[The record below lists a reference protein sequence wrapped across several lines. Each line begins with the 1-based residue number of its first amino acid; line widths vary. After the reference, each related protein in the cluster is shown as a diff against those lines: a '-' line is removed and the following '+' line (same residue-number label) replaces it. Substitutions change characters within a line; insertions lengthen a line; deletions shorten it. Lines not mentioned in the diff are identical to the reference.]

1 MEGWLG
7 GTSRCSEVMWQLV
20 ERPGRP
26 LGLPPSE
33 DGVGRRHFPTGS
45 TKYGSLKE
53 GPRAL
58 VSPETLV
65 TSPRR
70 SLEGV

>member
-7 GTSRCSEVMWQLV
+7 GTSRRSEVMWQLAT
-20 ERPGRP
+20 
-26 LGLPPSE
+26 LGCHLQRT
-33 DGVGRRHFPTGS
+33 GRRHSPSGS

-58 VSPETLV
+58 VSPETLG
-65 TSPRR
+65 TSPQR
-70 SLEGV
+70 SLQGVQTDEE